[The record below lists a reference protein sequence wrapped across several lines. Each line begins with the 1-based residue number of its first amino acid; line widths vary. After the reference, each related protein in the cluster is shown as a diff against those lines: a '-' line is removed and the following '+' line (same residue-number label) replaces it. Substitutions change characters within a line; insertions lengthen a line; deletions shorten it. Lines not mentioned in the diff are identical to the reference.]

1 MDVTTVVAGVVEPG
15 TVESGTVENG
25 EGGGRAVV
33 GE

>member
-1 MDVTTVVAGVVEPG
+1 VDVTTVVAGVVEPG